1 LITGSLEQL
10 QLVGLE
16 FYQGKELKLINNIQN
31 VEKKKLLKE
40 HGEVMQ
46 LMLLTE

>member
-16 FYQGKELKLINNIQN
+16 FYQEKVLKLINNIQS
-31 VEKKKLLKE
+31 VEKRKLLKE
-40 HGEVMQ
+40 HGEVMPLIL
-46 LMLLTE
+46 LME